1 MDLGDKVRKPKILCK
16 ALDSHHRKTSDLD
29 SSFLAAKAKMETQVI
44 MRFTRSTRWSR
55 GVVGWVPVVG
65 GGVGCLETD

>member
-44 MRFTRSTRWSR
+44 MRFTRSTR
-55 GVVGWVPVVG
+55 
-65 GGVGCLETD
+65 